1 MTTETKNPMLA
12 DLERRRQA
20 LAFDVEQGRDGA
32 EQELEA
38 VEAQIGRILR
48 QEERLA
54 LAERERAARAAAE
67 AEAAAGQQRA
77 AAEAHLALKR
87 REQLAA
93 AARVQGQVAPFRA
106 AIEEY
111 LRAGKA
117 LYAATQAVGKPPT
130 EKVRGTAQL
139 QQYLHTRLGDVV
151 EIVPPMTGGPRSARM
166 SSLVDLLS
174 GAAYAGPSRPED

>member
-1 MTTETKNPMLA
+1 MLV
-12 DLERRRQA
+12 DLERRRQP

-32 EQELEA
+32 EQALEA

-54 LAERERAARAAAE
+54 LAERERAVRAAAE

-77 AAEAHLALKR
+77 EAEAHLAVTR

-93 AARVQGQVAPFRA
+93 AARVQEQVAPFRA
-106 AIEEY
+106 AIEAY

-151 EIVPPMTGGPRSARM
+151 EIVPPMTGGPRSARQ
-166 SSLVDLLS
+166 SSLIDLLT
-174 GAAYAGPSRPED
+174 GAAYNAGPPRED